1 VRQIF
6 IPANAR
12 STLWGSDPLNV
23 AKRSVLFQTT
33 ADFAEFS
40 LTPVTPENATHL
52 LEKGQTMLH
61 YSPEPKV
68 IRKVI
73 EAAQMVGDVKT
84 AQQHQRL
91 MKIAFPAESSS
102 LTAPQ

>member
-1 VRQIF
+1 
-6 IPANAR
+6 
-12 STLWGSDPLNV
+12 
-23 AKRSVLFQTT
+23 
-33 ADFAEFS
+33 
-40 LTPVTPENATHL
+40 
-52 LEKGQTMLH
+52 MLH

-91 MKIAFPAESSS
+91 MQIAFPADSSP